1 MIATAIQRRVFLT
14 VQYSV
19 LRPRWALET
28 FANVRGMFYGWWLVG
43 LSSFMLT
50 LMSLTVFQGL
60 GTMLVALERQFG
72 WSRTALSGAFSLA
85 RVEGAVL
92 GPIEGVLVDRVGTRR
107 MVLIGYILM
116 GLGFIWLS
124 QIEMLGDVGILR
136 TIGLLGALEF
146 TLLITLRAVEFLFAL
161 TGYAAPAEIAL
172 DESLIHFYLSYI
184 FITLG
189 SGLGGW
195 LAIIAMINNWF
206 SRRRSLAMAG
216 AMSGI
221 HFGGLLIPVL
231 ALMIERLEFEGATL
245 AIGVFLL
252 VIIGPAF
259 KLLRTRPEDVGM
271 TPDGDPPVRSSAASR
286 GASGGATGTGA
297 VAAESRGASASQ
309 TPQRVDDEP
318 EFTAIQALKTP
329 AFWMLTIA
337 QVASS
342 VAIVTL
348 ALHLVPKLTD
358 TGMSLVAAGSVITT
372 QTIIALPAQFV
383 SGLIADKMSK
393 TLLIAFFLLIQGIG
407 ILLFALFDLIPLPL
421 MPFDEMS
428 FFGLFD
434 ISLEFLNV
442 YWLAYVGALL
452 YGIGFGGRSPLTT
465 AIRGEY
471 FGRKAFATIMG
482 ISQLP
487 MNIAMIFAPLFA
499 GYMFDTSGTYI
510 VPFTMFAA
518 LTFMGAI
525 LMLFVRRPAAPIG
538 SAGAG

>member
-1 MIATAIQRRVFLT
+1 
-14 VQYSV
+14 
-19 LRPRWALET
+19 
-28 FANVRGMFYGWWLVG
+28 
-43 LSSFMLT
+43 MLT

-124 QIEMLGDVGILR
+124 QIEMLGDVGVLR
-136 TIGLLGALEF
+136 TLKLLGALEF
-146 TLLITLRAVEFLFAL
+146 SLLATLRATEFLVAFA
-161 TGYAAPAEIAL
+161 GYAAPAEVVL

-231 ALMIERLEFEGATL
+231 ALMIEKLEFEGAAL
-245 AIGVFLL
+245 AIGVILL

-259 KLLRTRPEDVGM
+259 KMLRTRPEDVGL
-271 TPDGDPPVRSSAASR
+271 TPDGDPPVRSS
-286 GASGGATGTGA
+286 GASGAPADVATDATESP
-297 VAAESRGASASQ
+297 AAASQ
-309 TPQRVDDEP
+309 TPNPVDDEP

-358 TGMSLVAAGSVITT
+358 TGMSLVAAGSVVTT
-372 QTIIALPAQFV
+372 QTLIALPAQFV

-421 MPFDEMS
+421 APSDEMS

-434 ISLEFLNV
+434 VSLEFINL

-525 LMLFVRRPAAPIG
+525 LMLFVRKPNAPIG
-538 SAGAG
+538 GS

>member
-1 MIATAIQRRVFLT
+1 
-14 VQYSV
+14 
-19 LRPRWALET
+19 
-28 FANVRGMFYGWWLVG
+28 MFYGWWLVG

-124 QIEMLGDVGILR
+124 QIEMLGDVGVLR
-136 TIGLLGALEF
+136 TAGLLGALEF
-146 TLLITLRAVEFLFAL
+146 VILITLRATEFLFSFA
-161 TGYAAPAEIAL
+161 GYAAPGEVVL

-231 ALMIERLEFEGATL
+231 ALMIEMLEFEGAAL
-245 AIGVFLL
+245 AIGVILL

-259 KLLRTRPEDVGM
+259 KMLRTRPEDMGL
-271 TPDGDPPVRSSAASR
+271 TPDGDPPARPSRASAAPDSE
-286 GASGGATGTGA
+286 T
-297 VAAESRGASASQ
+297 AADSPAA
-309 TPQRVDDEP
+309 PPDDEP
-318 EFTAIQALKTP
+318 EFTAMQALKTP

-358 TGMSLVAAGSVITT
+358 TGMSLVAAGSVVTT
-372 QTIIALPAQFV
+372 QTLIALPAQMV

-393 TLLIAFFLLIQGIG
+393 TLLIAFFLVIQGIG
-407 ILLFALFDLIPLPL
+407 ILLFATFDLIPLPL
-421 MPFDEMS
+421 APSDEMS

-434 ISLEFLNV
+434 IPLEFVNL

-518 LTFMGAI
+518 LTFMGAV
-525 LMLFVRRPAAPIG
+525 LMLFVRKPKAPIG
-538 SAGAG
+538 AG